1 MKIIID
7 IGHTKDYSREHP
19 EQYDSISEDILGKLG
34 FDKDKNDS
42 IEHRLNK
49 FVGEAVKVACDNAG
63 IDAEIVDYPELNNT
77 QDISK
82 TISYANQKKPDL
94 FVSIHAN
101 ATGNNKWKT
110 MECTASGTVVLYY
123 PGSTNGKRRAQA
135 IADTC
140 KLCRKN
146 NGGPDNRFEHT
157 APSSVS
163 VLAKTNMPAVLV
175 ETCFYDNKEDL
186 RWTIDNKEKLAKAIV
201 DGILKQIY

>member
-7 IGHTKDYSREHP
+7 IGHTKDFAREHP
-19 EQYDSISEDILGKLG
+19 SQFTSIPGDITSKLN

-42 IEHRLNK
+42 VEHRLNK
-49 FVGEAVKVACDNAG
+49 LIGESLKAACDKAG
-63 IDAEIVDYPELNNT
+63 IEAEIVDYPELSNSA
-77 QDISK
+77 DISR
-82 TISYANQKKPDL
+82 TITYANQKKPDL

-101 ATGNNKWKT
+101 ATGANKWKT
-110 MECTASGTVVLYY
+110 MDCSASGTVVLYY

-140 KLCRKN
+140 KMYRKN
-146 NGGPDNRFEHT
+146 NNGPDNRFEHT

-186 RWTIDNKEKLAKAIV
+186 RWTIDNREGLAKAIV
-201 DGILKQIY
+201 DGILKQI